1 MLVRGVELTVNAQGP
16 ESGTPLLWGHGL
28 MGSMAQED
36 AAGMLPW
43 EGLDDEFRVVRWDA
57 RGHGRSDSTHDPEDY
72 RWEELAADL
81 WALADRLEVERA
93 VVGGV
98 SMGAATAL
106 HAAVAAPSRVRGLV
120 LMAPP
125 TAWGSRA
132 RQARFYRGMARV
144 VGAIGLGP
152 ISRLGDL
159 ASRAVSNEGL
169 AAIQRTVTQNMR
181 RADARSV
188 QLTLRGA
195 ALSDLPEL
203 ERVGTLDV
211 PTLILAW
218 KQDPS
223 HPLSTSEA
231 LVERMPKASLHVAES
246 FDDIRS
252 WSACVRAFVASL

>member
-1 MLVRGVELTVNAQGP
+1 MLIRGVELKVSAQGP
-16 ESGTPLLWGHGL
+16 EPGTPLFWGHGL

-43 EGLDDEFRVVRWDA
+43 EGLDDEFRIVRWDA
-57 RGHGRSDSTHDPEDY
+57 RGHGRSDSTPDPEDY
-72 RWEELAADL
+72 RWQELAADL
-81 WALADRLEVERA
+81 WALADRLEIERA

-106 HAAVAAPSRVRGLV
+106 HAAVAEPARVRGLV

-125 TAWGSRA
+125 TAWESRA
-132 RQARFYRGMARV
+132 RQARFYRGMAHV

-159 ASRAVSNEGL
+159 ASRTVSNEGL

-188 QLTLRGA
+188 QLALRGA

-203 ERVGTLDV
+203 DRVAALDV

-223 HPLSTSEA
+223 HPLSISEE
-231 LVERMPKASLHVAES
+231 LVDYMPKATLHVAES

-252 WSACVRAFVASL
+252 WSTRTRAFIASL

>member
-1 MLVRGVELTVNAQGP
+1 MLVRGVELNVDIKGD
-16 ESGTPLLWGHGL
+16 ESRPAFFWGHGL

-43 EGLDDEFRVVRWDA
+43 AGLEDAFRVVRWDA
-57 RGHGRSDSTHDPEDY
+57 RGHGRSDSTHDPEHY

-81 WALADRLEVERA
+81 WAIADRLAVERA
-93 VVGGV
+93 VIGGV

-106 HAAVAAPSRVRGLV
+106 HAAVAAPERARGLV

-125 TAWGSRA
+125 TAWSSRA
-132 RQARFYRGMARV
+132 RQSRFYRGLARV
-144 VGAIGLGP
+144 VGTVGLGP
-152 ISRLGDL
+152 LLWVGDL
-159 ASRAVSNEGL
+159 AVRAVSNEGL
-169 AAIQRTVTQNMR
+169 AAIQRSVTQNLR

-188 QLTLRGA
+188 QLALRGA

-203 ERVGTLDV
+203 DRIAELRV

-223 HPLSTSEA
+223 HPLSTSRDLA
-231 LVERMPKASLHVAES
+231 ARMPNAELHVAEN

-252 WSACVRAFVASL
+252 WSSRVRAFITAV

>member
-1 MLVRGVELTVNAQGP
+1 MLVRGVELSVDIQGS
-16 ESGTPLLWGHGL
+16 ESSDAFFWGHGL

-43 EGLDDEFRVVRWDA
+43 AGLEDAHRVVRWDA

-81 WALADRLEVERA
+81 WGLADNLGVERA
-93 VVGGV
+93 AIGGV

-106 HAAVAAPSRVRGLV
+106 HAAVAAPMRVTGLV

-125 TAWGSRA
+125 TAWNSRA
-132 RQARFYRGMARV
+132 RQARFYRGLAQL
-144 VGAIGLGP
+144 VGTIGLGP
-152 ISRLGDL
+152 ISWLGDF
-159 ASRAVSNEGL
+159 AARAVSNQGL
-169 AAIQRTVTQNMR
+169 AAIQRSVTQNMR

-203 ERVGTLDV
+203 DRIAALRV

-223 HPLSTSEA
+223 HPLSTSQA
-231 LVERMPKASLHVAES
+231 LAERMANAELHVAES
-246 FDDIRS
+246 FDDIRA
-252 WSACVRAFVASL
+252 WSSRVRAFLAAL

>member
-1 MLVRGVELTVNAQGP
+1 MLVRGVELNVEMKGDEANEAF
-16 ESGTPLLWGHGL
+16 LWGHGL

-43 EGLDDEFRVVRWDA
+43 AGLEDAYRVVRWDA
-57 RGHGRSDSTHDPEDY
+57 RGHGRSDSTSDPEDY
-72 RWEELAADL
+72 RWQELAVDL
-81 WALADRLEVERA
+81 WDLADSLAVERA
-93 VVGGV
+93 VIGGV

-106 HAAVAAPSRVRGLV
+106 HAAVAAPERVRGVV

-125 TAWGSRA
+125 TAWDSRA
-132 RQARFYRGMARV
+132 RQARFYRGLAKL

-152 ISRLGDL
+152 IARLGDL
-159 ASRAVSNEGL
+159 AARAVSNEGL
-169 AAIQRTVTQNMR
+169 AAIQRSVTQNMR

-203 ERVGTLDV
+203 DRIAELQA

-223 HPLSTSEA
+223 HPLSTSRD
-231 LVERMPKASLHVAES
+231 LVERMSNAELHVAES
-246 FDDIRS
+246 FDDIRN
-252 WSACVRAFVASL
+252 WSSRVRAFLASL

>member
-1 MLVRGVELTVNAQGP
+1 MLVRGVELNVRERGADSS
-16 ESGTPLLWGHGL
+16 EALLWGHGL

-43 EGLDDEFRVVRWDA
+43 EGLDDAFRVVRWDA

-72 RWEELAADL
+72 RWTELAADL
-81 WALADRLEVERA
+81 WALADQLGIERA

-106 HAAVAAPSRVRGLV
+106 HAAVAEPSRMRGLV

-159 ASRAVSNEGL
+159 AARAVSNEGL

-195 ALSDLPEL
+195 ALSDLPDL
-203 ERVGTLDV
+203 DRVATLDA

-231 LVERMPKASLHVAES
+231 LVERMPNASLHVAEDI
-246 FDDIRS
+246 DDIRS
-252 WSACVRAFVASL
+252 WSARLRAFITDL

>member
-1 MLVRGVELTVNAQGP
+1 MLVRGVELNVAMKGD
-16 ESGTPLLWGHGL
+16 EASEAFFWGHGL

-43 EGLDDEFRVVRWDA
+43 AGLEDAYRVVRWDA
-57 RGHGRSDSTHDPEDY
+57 RGHGRSDSTSDPQDY
-72 RWEELAADL
+72 RWQELAADL
-81 WALADRLEVERA
+81 WDLADKLAVERA
-93 VVGGV
+93 VIGGV

-106 HAAVAAPSRVRGLV
+106 HAAVAAPERLKGVV

-132 RQARFYRGMARV
+132 RQARFYRGLAKLI
-144 VGAIGLGP
+144 GAIGLGP

-159 ASRAVSNEGL
+159 AARAVSNEGL
-169 AAIQRTVTQNMR
+169 AAIQRSVTQNMR

-203 ERVGTLDV
+203 DRIAELQA

-223 HPLSTSEA
+223 HPLSTSQD
-231 LVERMPKASLHVAES
+231 LVARMSNAELHVAES
-246 FDDIRS
+246 FDDIRN
-252 WSACVRAFVASL
+252 WSSRVRAFLASL